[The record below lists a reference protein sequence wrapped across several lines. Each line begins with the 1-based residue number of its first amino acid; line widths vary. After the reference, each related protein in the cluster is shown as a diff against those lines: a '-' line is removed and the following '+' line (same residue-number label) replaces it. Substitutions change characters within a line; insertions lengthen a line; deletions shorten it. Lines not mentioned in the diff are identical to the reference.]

1 MLWIFLLLI
10 SSLFQ
15 CHFAHTLHLFSHLSM
30 NSARTLHQHQNNA
43 IVFDDVASP
52 LPNLLLAPNLPL
64 AFKQTGFPSA
74 CNITL
79 QLSPMYECIKHCVCV
94 CVPYLLFRPFLASG
108 LWPLLITGRG
118 PGIPWSSLLKIHL
131 LMLAC
136 THSLSDTGHPT
147 MFLWWLTAVN
157 CLFWMRSLTELI
169 YSFNSRL

>member
-1 MLWIFLLLI
+1 MNISPLVLI

-43 IVFDDVASP
+43 IVLMMSLHLYLTFF
-52 LPNLLLAPNLPL
+52 LPL
-64 AFKQTGFPSA
+64 TCPLHSNKQTGFPSP

-79 QLSPMYECIKHCVCV
+79 QLSPTYECIKHCVCA
-94 CVPYLLFRPFLASG
+94 PYLLFRPLLASG

-136 THSLSDTGHPT
+136 TLSVTQGTPLC
-147 MFLWWLTAVN
+147 FL
-157 CLFWMRSLTELI
+157 
-169 YSFNSRL
+169 